1 MLIPPTFVVQR
12 RHLKAALNALPAYA
26 RRNVST
32 VWIHNSTLGIE
43 DRCFQRM
50 KPVVRILVWGG
61 PEART
66 VDAFAGAVLDAFITA
81 YEPGLVDLI
90 QRFTGDSNGMYRVGN
105 FAFHTYSRLRE
116 VVLPRSITHV
126 GKGTFCGC
134 HALTL
139 VTKHS
144 AIDCTSLS
152 SVTLPDSLTH
162 LGERVF
168 EGCTSLISMT
178 LPNSLARVDNRTRR

>member
-1 MLIPPTFVVQR
+1 
-12 RHLKAALNALPAYA
+12 
-26 RRNVST
+26 
-32 VWIHNSTLGIE
+32 
-43 DRCFQRM
+43 
-50 KPVVRILVWGG
+50 
-61 PEART
+61 
-66 VDAFAGAVLDAFITA
+66 
-81 YEPGLVDLI
+81 
-90 QRFTGDSNGMYRVGN
+90 
-105 FAFHTYSRLRE
+105 
-116 VVLPRSITHV
+116 
-126 GKGTFCGC
+126 
-134 HALTL
+134 L

>member
-90 QRFTGDSNGMYRVGN
+90 QRFTGDSNGMYREGN
-105 FAFHTYSRLRE
+105 FAFHTNSRLKE

-139 VTKHS
+139 VT
-144 AIDCTSLS
+144 
-152 SVTLPDSLTH
+152 LP
-162 LGERVF
+162 
-168 EGCTSLISMT
+168 
-178 LPNSLARVDNRTRR
+178 PLAHPHW